1 MYNKTARDRVVR
13 RTAESAAGLI
23 QLAQQRKTVAL
34 DIEHAAKRHAI
45 CAGAIER
52 YVPPLSC
59 YRSVSKRSLSTPT
72 TFLSTHQR
80 LDWGGSFLTFTS
92 ALFELL
98 HGDDGAGVPF
108 GALALAQLPPQ
119 PDTLRFLDTNSPD
132 RARIENMV
140 LIGMRAKVAV
150 DLTFEETGLSSFNE
164 EYNAGAAAD
173 TIENY
178 VRDYVALA
186 AYYSADSLVAT
197 DTVTPDAAAPAS
209 PNVYRRPAEPWFDFT
224 PLRYFDHDDGAF
236 LPVPPLLFAGRDTH
250 CKIGVR
256 KGEHGPGTN
265 PLYNTQR
272 VPVASS
278 QPTTTGNIFIN
289 AYAQLSILVEAL
301 FVPSPE
307 ECGDYWPGELCPVHK
322 VGNHP
327 KYNPGLPVFSSV
339 QADDV
344 AHTVECTTCGC
355 DRPTPT
361 TPSKKSKWGIL
372 DPRHNLKEA
381 AKQLLLLED
390 HLFNDEQ
397 WCPDCAHKHCLMIE
411 ALGDE
416 GVSLD
421 KGGTD
426 AGQWCKDAARH
437 GASTW
442 SSLQAG
448 RTVEEDGSS
457 TYPLELR
464 QGVADKLRTFRK
476 SLTKRL
482 RAPDWA

>member
-224 PLRYFDHDDGAF
+224 PLRYFRAPIPSTILSECQWPRASRPRRETF
-236 LPVPPLLFAGRDTH
+236 SSTPTLSSPSSSRRSL
-250 CKIGVR
+250 C
-256 KGEHGPGTN
+256 
-265 PLYNTQR
+265 R
-272 VPVASS
+272 VPRSAATTGQVSSAQCTRWAITRSTTRVSPSFRASR
-278 QPTTTGNIFIN
+278 PTT
-289 AYAQLSILVEAL
+289 
-301 FVPSPE
+301 
-307 ECGDYWPGELCPVHK
+307 
-322 VGNHP
+322 
-327 KYNPGLPVFSSV
+327 
-339 QADDV
+339 
-344 AHTVECTTCGC
+344 
-355 DRPTPT
+355 
-361 TPSKKSKWGIL
+361 
-372 DPRHNLKEA
+372 
-381 AKQLLLLED
+381 
-390 HLFNDEQ
+390 
-397 WCPDCAHKHCLMIE
+397 
-411 ALGDE
+411 
-416 GVSLD
+416 
-421 KGGTD
+421 
-426 AGQWCKDAARH
+426 
-437 GASTW
+437 
-442 SSLQAG
+442 
-448 RTVEEDGSS
+448 
-457 TYPLELR
+457 
-464 QGVADKLRTFRK
+464 
-476 SLTKRL
+476 
-482 RAPDWA
+482 